1 MKSINQ
7 LRNNW
12 DKADRVQRIGVLLVA
27 AAFTVLVL
35 VFVGKK
41 VSFAIEGR
49 QRRQDINAGPRV
61 QIATVTPSSPEQIL
75 NLLGE
80 ARPYQSVTLYAKVSG
95 FLRDVRVDKGDAVE
109 AGQLLAR
116 IESPE
121 TNQQYDA
128 AVADSQNKQAIAE
141 RYKPLLER
149 KLVSQQEADQAF
161 ADGRVAQANLES
173 MGAIKGYQE
182 LRAPFAGTVT
192 ARFADPG
199 TLIQNAANAQTGAQ
213 PVFTV
218 SQVNRLRVYAYVDQ
232 KYAASIH
239 NKLPV
244 HITLQ
249 ERPDVQIDAPVT
261 RFSGELDDKTRM
273 LLVEV
278 DLDNRKG
285 QVVPGSYAQVTLKV
299 QMPSYLQVP
308 VEALI
313 LKDAKDYIPVVTSSN
328 TITYRPVTLAD
339 NDGQHVKVLSGL
351 KQGETVALNLGN
363 SLDEGSRVQPI
374 VVASTATTSDGDPL
388 TLLK

>member
-1 MKSINQ
+1 MKSNNQ
-7 LRNNW
+7 ADNSME
-12 DKADRVQRIGVLLVA
+12 KADRVRQIGVLLVA

-41 VSFAIEGR
+41 ISFAREAR
-49 QRRQDINAGPRV
+49 QRLQDINAGP
-61 QIATVTPSSPEQIL
+61 QIEVATVATSAPEQTL
-75 NLLGE
+75 TLLGE
-80 ARPYQSVTLYAKVSG
+80 ARSYQEVTLYAKVSG
-95 FLRDVRVDKGDAVE
+95 FLRDVRVDKGDSVE
-109 AGQLLAR
+109 DGELLAR

-128 AVADSQNKQAIAE
+128 ALADARNKQAIAE

-161 ADGRVAQANLES
+161 ADANVAQANLAS
-173 MGAIKGYQE
+173 LGAIKGYQE

-199 TLIQNAANAQTGAQ
+199 TLIQNAANAQSGAQ

-218 SQVNRLRVYAYVDQ
+218 SQVGRLRVYAYVDQ
-232 KYAASIH
+232 KFAASIH

-249 ERPDVQIDAPVT
+249 ERPDVQLDAAVT

-278 DLDNRKG
+278 DLDNSHG
-285 QVVPGSYAQVTLKV
+285 QIVPGSYVQVSMKV
-299 QMPSYLQVP
+299 QSPSYLEVP

-339 NDGQHVKVLSGL
+339 NDGQHVKVLTGL
-351 KQGETVALNLGN
+351 EQGEMVALNLGN

-374 VVASTATTSDGDPL
+374 AQPAPASAAPA
-388 TLLK
+388 K

>member
-1 MKSINQ
+1 MKPISQ
-7 LRNNW
+7 LKTHW
-12 DKADRVQRIGVLLVA
+12 DKSDRVQRIGVLLVA

-41 VSFAIEGR
+41 VSFAIEER
-49 QRRQDINAGPRV
+49 QRRHDIDAGPHV
-61 QIATVTPSSPEQIL
+61 QVAAVLPSAAEQTL
-75 NLLGE
+75 TLLGE
-80 ARPYQSVTLYAKVSG
+80 ARPFQSVTLYAKVSG

-109 AGQLLAR
+109 EGQLLAR

-121 TNQQYDA
+121 TNQAYDA
-128 AVADSQNKQAIAE
+128 AVADAHNKQAIAE
-141 RYKPLLER
+141 RYTPLLER

-161 ADGRVAQANLES
+161 ADARVAQANLES

-182 LRAPFAGTVT
+182 LRAPFGGTVT

-199 TLIQNAANAQTGAQ
+199 TLIQNAANAQSGAQ

-218 SQVNRLRVYAYVDQ
+218 SEVNRLRIYAYVDQ
-232 KYAASIH
+232 KFAASIH

-249 ERPDVQIDAPVT
+249 ERPDVQFDAVVT

-278 DLDNRKG
+278 DLDNRQG
-285 QVVPGSYAQVTLKV
+285 QIVAGSYVQVTMKV
-299 QMPSYLQVP
+299 QSPVYLEVP

-328 TITYRPVTLAD
+328 TLTYRPVTLAD

-351 KQGETVALNLGN
+351 QQGEMVALNLGN

-374 VVASTATTSDGDPL
+374 AAAAPPSVSTGSATT
-388 TLLK
+388 K